1 MIYARRPPVPTQR
14 PQISVITTEEIRAA
28 LEKLANSERRSLSGM
43 AEILIIEG
51 LKARGLLDEES

>member
-1 MIYARRPPVPTQR
+1 MTYARRPPVPTQR

-28 LEKLANSERRSLSGM
+28 LEKLASSERRSLSGM

-51 LKARGLLDEES
+51 LKARKLLDKDA